1 MYPYPVYGQP
11 QQQWLPFPPQ
21 QPQVPQISTH
31 FVSSIEEA
39 KNAMAD
45 PLCIHLFMDSASG
58 KIYIKKM
65 GDKGVSEFFVYSQ
78 EEAPKDPILEI
89 NSRLSRLEH
98 FIGGLNDKSVP
109 SDAGAQQSQSVSNSA
124 VTEQAQFNDEAEPP
138 SLPKV
143 ATNDWWQKR
152 G

>member
-1 MYPYPVYGQP
+1 MYPYPAYQQP

-21 QPQVPQISTH
+21 QPQVPQITTH

-39 KNAMAD
+39 KNAIAD

-65 GDKGVSEFFVYSQ
+65 GDKGVSEFFVYTQ

-89 NSRLSRLEH
+89 NSRLSKLEH
-98 FIGGLNDKSVP
+98 LIGGLHDKSI
-109 SDAGAQQSQSVSNSA
+109 SSNAGTQQSQSVFNSTVA
-124 VTEQAQFNDEAEPP
+124 GQTQHYDETESP
-138 SLPKV
+138 SLPKM
-143 ATNDWWQKR
+143 AGDDWR
-152 G
+152 